1 MTGFFAAAVLLY
13 FFSSAGANPVAL
25 FALLF
30 AIALFAIGLLS
41 LLSGPITIDAAPA
54 GLVASA
60 IGLVSG
66 VGETFGGGIAPAVA
80 GFVAQHFG
88 LARILDFA
96 LCSLIIGGCAAAF
109 LIETA
114 PRRRAVIATVN
125 ALPDA

>member
-1 MTGFFAAAVLLY
+1 LTGFFAAAVLLY
-13 FFSSAGANPVAL
+13 FFSYAGVNPIAL

-30 AIALFAIGLLS
+30 CIALFAIGLLS
-41 LLSGPITIDAAPA
+41 LLSGPVTIDAAPA

-66 VGETFGGGIAPAVA
+66 VGEAVGGGIAPAIA

-96 LCSLIIGGCAAAF
+96 LCSLIVGGCAAVF

-114 PRRRAVIATVN
+114 PRRREVPATGQTVV
-125 ALPDA
+125 